1 MMASQQFRRE
11 LAIFI
16 NEEVKVELK
25 NGEAVSGVLK
35 AYDPDT
41 FSLLLENAVIKG
53 EMFKVIM
60 VNGAVISM
68 VYLKEKKVDLERLAK
83 KLEEYFPRL
92 VDYKRPLGVI
102 VVMNKIRVTENGVEG
117 EPGPAY
123 DRVKKIYDEFIKG
136 G

>member
-1 MMASQQFRRE
+1 MASQQFRRE
-11 LAIFI
+11 FSIFL

-25 NGEAVSGVLK
+25 DGSVITGTLR

-41 FSLLLENAVIKG
+41 FSLLLEDASVKG
-53 EMFKVIM
+53 EVYKSIM
-60 VNGAVISM
+60 INGSVISI
-68 VYLKEKKVDLERLAK
+68 VYLKEKRVDLEALAK
-83 KLEEYFPRL
+83 KLEEVFPRL
-92 VDYKRPLGVI
+92 VDYKKGLGVI
-102 VVMNKIRVTENGVEG
+102 IVMNKIRVTEEGVEG